1 MATCSGEAQRVPL
14 QSFYFIDTQ
23 SKGTSH
29 YIAMDEGAPR
39 RKPVSLRRRSFGS
52 QNGVG
57 IWWRKQ
63 SVPVSLEAEETDDAT
78 GVTSDG
84 NSTCSSRS
92 NVSPTGTKAASPSL
106 DNTTEEN
113 AVIGWDDD
121 LCRPIYYHRMVSSG
135 NTDLVDDTDGEE
147 EFDVL
152 NDTIPTT
159 ASEIGSVEDDGD
171 EKAEIDDAFRVPTTT
186 RKRTKTFGNRGKRQ
200 RPVSLILTEDN
211 TDPDDD
217 EEAAPDRGP
226 RRISLSPTTT
236 STVKSNNPDS
246 NSDMATPETTIKPR
260 GNRRSTKK
268 QRTDDEELEKARDYF
283 ANLDETQALTLD
295 AAISPT
301 VSSRIT
307 RTSRKTDLKSP
318 RINRSYQAYS
328 ESIRSD
334 GLSPLS
340 IKDYAS
346 SRRLHFL
353 NKGEIVDG
361 FLDD

>member
-1 MATCSGEAQRVPL
+1 
-14 QSFYFIDTQ
+14 
-23 SKGTSH
+23 
-29 YIAMDEGAPR
+29 MDDGPPR

-63 SVPVSLEAEETDDAT
+63 SVPVSLETEETDDAT

-84 NSTCSSRS
+84 NSTCSSGSS
-92 NVSPTGTKAASPSL
+92 NGSPIDTGSNSKTASPSL

-121 LCRPIYYHRMVSSG
+121 LCRPIYYHRTVSSG
-135 NTDLVDDTDGEE
+135 NTDLVDDSDGEE

-152 NDTIPTT
+152 NDSVPTT
-159 ASEIGSVEDDGD
+159 TSENISVGDDGD
-171 EKAEIDDAFRVPTTT
+171 EKAEIDDTFRIPGTT
-186 RKRTKTFGNRGKRQ
+186 RTRTKTFGNRGKRQ

-211 TDPDDD
+211 TDPEDE
-217 EEAAPDRGP
+217 EEAAPDRES

-236 STVKSNNPDS
+236 TAKSNNPDF
-246 NSDMATPETTIKPR
+246 NSDMATHETTTKSR
-260 GNRRSTKK
+260 GNRRSSKK

-295 AAISPT
+295 AAVSPT

-307 RTSRKTDLKSP
+307 RTSRKTDLNSP
-318 RINRSYQAYS
+318 GINRSYQAYS